1 MTTELELSPVAI
13 RTLAE
18 LSPAEKYFN
27 RELSW
32 LQFNHRVL
40 EQANEP
46 RHPLLERVRFLAIFS
61 SNLNEFFLVRVGGLT
76 ALVQERVHTLSID
89 GQTPA
94 EQLSAINHQLDGLLE
109 KRTHLWQD
117 VLRPLL
123 AEQKIFVSSYD
134 ELDSTGQG
142 YLSTYFKNQIFP
154 LLTPLAVDPGRPFPH
169 ISSLSLNLAI
179 ELEIAPGRV
188 RFARL
193 KIPPNIPR
201 LVQVPD
207 PADPSHYRFVWIE
220 EVIRAHLQEL
230 FPGVTIRG
238 AFAFRL
244 ARDADQALAE
254 SEVSDLMLAMEN
266 HLRRRH
272 FGRVVRLEV
281 EEGMPQSIQELLIE
295 NIEASARSL
304 EIVPNPLD
312 FTALFELV
320 SKVNRPDLTYA
331 PFVPNI
337 PHHFTDDDKRSFFA
351 VLREQDRL
359 VHHPY
364 DSFEPVLDF
373 LETAANDKSVVAIK
387 QTLYRMGNNP
397 RIVNALLKARR
408 AGKQVAVLVEL
419 KARFDEET
427 NIEWARTL
435 EDEGVHVV
443 YGLLGLKTH
452 AKVILVVRR
461 ENDVLRRYVH
471 IGTGNYNASTARLY
485 TDMGLFTA
493 RPEVGHDA
501 SDLFNFLTGFS
512 NQEHY
517 ETLLVAPVELRQRLL
532 EMIKRE
538 TRHAREGRLAGV
550 FFKMNALTDRAMID
564 ALYEAS
570 QAGVEVRL
578 VVRGASCLRPGVT
591 GMSEN
596 IEVRSLVGRF
606 LEHSRIFYFENGGDA
621 EVFMGSADFM
631 ARNLDRRVEVA
642 VPVVDVEHKN
652 YLLNHV
658 LHASW
663 NDTVNNYHRNLD
675 GTYTRLTDSDAPL
688 NSHDY
693 LMALHGC
700 QPLQPYPTPK
710 VPPSM
715 YGEGA

>member
-1 MTTELELSPVAI
+1 MTTELESPPVLI
-13 RTLAE
+13 KNLDSLT
-18 LSPAEKYFN
+18 PAEKYFN

-32 LQFNHRVL
+32 LRFNHRVL

-61 SNLNEFFLVRVGGLT
+61 SNLNEFFMVRVGGLN
-76 ALVQERVHTLSID
+76 ALVQEKVHTLSID

-94 EQLSAINHQLDGLLE
+94 EQLSAINEQLDLLLAE
-109 KRTHLWQD
+109 RTHLWEH

-123 AEQKIFVSSYD
+123 AEQRIYVSTID
-134 ELDSTGQG
+134 DVDAAGQA
-142 YLSTYFKNQIFP
+142 YLATYFKSQIFP

-201 LVQVPD
+201 LVPIPD
-207 PADPSHYRFVWIE
+207 PANTGRSQFIWMEDL
-220 EVIRAHLQEL
+220 IRAHMQEL

-281 EEGMPQSIQELLIE
+281 EEGMPESIQELLIE
-295 NIEASARSL
+295 NIEASARSM
-304 EIVPNPLD
+304 EIVPAPLD
-312 FTALFELV
+312 FTALFELPG
-320 SKVNRPDLTYA
+320 KVNRPDLLYT
-331 PFVPNI
+331 PFVPSI
-337 PHHFTDDDKRSFFA
+337 PPYFTDDDKRSFFA
-351 VLREQDRL
+351 VLREKDRML
-359 VHHPY
+359 HHPY

-387 QTLYRMGNNP
+387 QTLYRMGDNP
-397 RIVNALLKARR
+397 RIVNALLHARR
-408 AGKQVAVLVEL
+408 AGIQVAVLVEL

-427 NIEWARTL
+427 NIEWARLL

-452 AKVILVVRR
+452 AKVTLVVRR
-461 ENDVLRRYVH
+461 EHDTLRRYVH
-471 IGTGNYNASTARLY
+471 VGTGNYNASTARMY
-485 TDMGLFTA
+485 TDIGLFTA
-493 RPEVGHDA
+493 RPEVGRDA

-532 EMIKRE
+532 EMIERE
-538 TRHAREGRLAGV
+538 TNHAREGRLAGL
-550 FFKMNALTDRAMID
+550 FFKMNSLTDRAIIN

-578 VVRGASCLRPGVT
+578 VVRGACCLRPGVE
-591 GMSEN
+591 GMSDN
-596 IEVRSLVGRF
+596 IEVRSMVGRF
-606 LEHSRIFYFENGGDA
+606 LEHSRIFYFENGGDT
-621 EVFMGSADFM
+621 EVYIGSADFM
-631 ARNLDRRVEVA
+631 ARNLDRRVEAA
-642 VPVVDVEHKN
+642 VPIVDKEHRN

-663 NDTVNNYHRNLD
+663 NDTVNNYHLNPD
-675 GTYTRLTDSDAPL
+675 GSYTRLTDHDSPL
-688 NSHDY
+688 NSHEY

-700 QPLQPYPTPK
+700 QPLPKYTPPV
-710 VPPSM
+710 VPPAM

>member
-1 MTTELELSPVAI
+1 MTTELEMPPVVV
-13 RTLAE
+13 RNLTD

-27 RELSW
+27 REMSW

-61 SNLNEFFLVRVGGLT
+61 NNLNEFFMVRVGGLN
-76 ALVQERVHTLSID
+76 ALVQEKVHTLSLD
-89 GQTPA
+89 GRTPA
-94 EQLSAINHQLDGLLE
+94 EQLYAINEQLDLLLAE
-109 KRTHLWQD
+109 RTHIWED

-123 AEQKIFVSSYD
+123 AEQKIFVWNFD
-134 ELDSTGQG
+134 EIDTAGQA
-142 YLSTYFKNQIFP
+142 YLATYFKSQIYP

-169 ISSLSLNLAI
+169 ISSLSLNLAV
-179 ELEIAPGRV
+179 ELELAPGRI

-201 LVQVPD
+201 LVQIPD
-207 PADPSHYRFVWIE
+207 PADPTHYRFIWME
-220 EVIRAHLQEL
+220 ELIRAHLQDL

-304 EIVPNPLD
+304 EIVPAPLD
-312 FTALFELV
+312 FTALFELP

-337 PHHFTDDDKRSFFA
+337 PLYFTDDDKRSFFE
-351 VLREQDRL
+351 VLREKDRM

-373 LETAANDKSVVAIK
+373 LETAATDKSVVAIK

-397 RIVNALLKARR
+397 RIVNALLNARR

-452 AKVILVVRR
+452 AKVTLVIRR
-461 ENDVLRRYVH
+461 EKDVLRRYVH
-471 IGTGNYNASTARLY
+471 VGTGNYNASTARMY
-485 TDMGLFTA
+485 TDIGLFTS
-493 RPEVGHDA
+493 RPEVGQDA

-532 EMIKRE
+532 EMIERE
-538 TRHAREGRLAGV
+538 ANHAREGRLAGL
-550 FFKMNALTDRAMID
+550 FFKMNSLTDRTIIN

-578 VVRGASCLRPGVT
+578 IVRGACCLRPGIE
-591 GMSEN
+591 GISEN

-606 LEHSRIFYFENGGDA
+606 LEHSRIFYFENGGDT
-621 EVFMGSADFM
+621 EVYIGSADFM

-642 VPVVDVEHKN
+642 APVVDTEHRN

-663 NDTVNNYHRNLD
+663 NDTVNNYHLNSD
-675 GTYTRLTDSDAPL
+675 GSYTRLTDPNAPL

-700 QPLQPYPTPK
+700 QPIQKYVPN
-710 VPPSM
+710 VPPAM

>member
-1 MTTELELSPVAI
+1 MTMELKMPPVAV
-13 RTLAE
+13 RNLAD
-18 LSPAEKYFN
+18 LTPADKYFN

-61 SNLNEFFLVRVGGLT
+61 NNLNEFFMVRVGGLN
-76 ALVQERVHTLSID
+76 ALVQEKVHTLSLD
-89 GQTPA
+89 GRTPA
-94 EQLSAINHQLDGLLE
+94 EQLAAINERLDYLLAE
-109 KRTHLWQD
+109 RTHLWED
-117 VLRPLL
+117 VLRPRL
-123 AEQKIFVSSYD
+123 AEQKIFVSNFNEID
-134 ELDSTGQG
+134 AAGQA
-142 YLSTYFKNQIFP
+142 YLATYFKSQIFP

-169 ISSLSLNLAI
+169 ISSLSLNLAV
-179 ELEIAPGRV
+179 ELEISPGRI

-201 LVQVPD
+201 LAQVPD
-207 PADPSHYRFVWIE
+207 ANDPTVHRFIWME
-220 EVIRAHLQEL
+220 ELIRAHLQDL
-230 FPGVTIRG
+230 FPGVAIRG

-304 EIVPNPLD
+304 EVVPAPLD
-312 FTALFELV
+312 FTALFELP

-331 PFVPNI
+331 PFVPSI
-337 PHHFTDDDKRSFFA
+337 PFYFTDDDKRSFFE
-351 VLREQDRL
+351 VLREKDRM

-373 LETAANDKSVVAIK
+373 LETAALDKSVVAIK

-397 RIVNALLKARR
+397 RIVNALLNARR

-427 NIEWARTL
+427 NIEWARLL

-452 AKVILVVRR
+452 AKLTLVIRR
-461 ENDVLRRYVH
+461 EKDVLRRYVH
-471 IGTGNYNASTARLY
+471 VGTGNYNASTARMY
-485 TDMGLFTA
+485 TDIGLFTA
-493 RPEVGHDA
+493 RPEVGQDA
-501 SDLFNFLTGFS
+501 SDIFNFLTGFS

-532 EMIKRE
+532 EMIARE
-538 TRHAREGRLAGV
+538 TQHAREGRLAGL
-550 FFKMNALTDRAMID
+550 FFKMNALTDRAMIN

-578 VVRGASCLRPGVT
+578 IVRGACCLRPGIEGV
-591 GMSEN
+591 SEN

-606 LEHSRIFYFENGGDA
+606 LEHSRIFYFENGGDT
-621 EVFMGSADFM
+621 EVYIGSADFM

-642 VPVVDVEHKN
+642 SPIVDTEHRN

-663 NDTVNNYHRNLD
+663 NDTVNNYHLNPD
-675 GTYTRLTDSDAPL
+675 GSYTRLTDPTAPL

-700 QPLQPYPTPK
+700 QPLQKYVSPI
-710 VPPSM
+710 VPPAL